1 MSPACTG
8 QTALSTEGSQ
18 RGVVVEETSPALAQI
33 LSYAKRGW
41 KVFRCAPGTKKP
53 TAESHGFKDATSDAM
68 TIERWWSDRIVW
80 NVAIATGQPSGF
92 FVVDAD
98 LHKPGCE
105 FSQLDPLP
113 KTYTVH
119 TPSGGQHLYF
129 RQPHRLAI
137 KSGNDTL
144 GQFVDVKAD
153 GGYILAPPS
162 IFEGGQYRIAS
173 AVNLA
178 SAPQWLL
185 DRLLAVP
192 KDREREH
199 PTAYRMTSVDSAD
212 SVRSGAKEPVNNDC
226 CDSVDS
232 VTLLTS
238 LSEAVQQAL
247 PEREHE
253 NNSRLFLLSR
263 SLLTLERSLGRKL
276 TVSENLEA
284 FNLWHQEVSAS
295 GLLRPGQ
302 PKEQYMSEFANAR
315 RCARVAL
322 GDDPTTQAW
331 LKAQSEPL
339 PVEAGVWES
348 RERKLL
354 VALCYQLHLAANGQ
368 KWFLSCRDAA
378 RLVLPSE
385 PQGFVKTNR
394 WLNEFVGLG
403 ILEIAE
409 RGTTIRATRFRYLP
423 QSSSKGALE

>member
-113 KTYTVH
+113 KTYTVK
-119 TPSGGQHLYF
+119 TASGGQHFYF
-129 RQPHRLAI
+129 RQPHSMAI

-144 GQFVDVKAD
+144 GQSIDVKGD

-162 IFEGGQYRIAS
+162 VFEGGQYRIAS
-173 AVNLA
+173 AGNLA

-185 DRLLAVP
+185 SRLLALP
-192 KDREREH
+192 QPREREH

-212 SVRSGAKEPVNNDC
+212 SVQAVAQAVML
-226 CDSVDS
+226 SVPS
-232 VTLLTS
+232 
-238 LSEAVQQAL
+238 
-247 PEREHE
+247 REHS
-253 NNSRLFLLSR
+253 NNAALFKLARALKAVEPSTGALLSPAQK
-263 SLLTLERSLGRKL
+263 T
-276 TVSENLEA
+276 EA
-284 FNLWHQEVSAS
+284 FQNWFERTAAL
-295 GLLRPGQ
+295 GLLRQGQ
-302 PKEQYMSEFANAR
+302 GRDDYLTEFLRAWQ
-315 RCARVAL
+315 CAAWPLGDSPVAL
-322 GDDPTTQAW
+322 AW
-331 LKAQSEPL
+331 EKAQSEPL
-339 PVEAGVWES
+339 PTEAAYFESES
-348 RERKLL
+348 RKQL
-354 VALCYQLHLAANGQ
+354 VALCYQLHLAAKGRQ
-368 KWFLSCRDAA
+368 WFLAGRTAA
-378 RLVLPSE
+378 QLLVEKHRTVAL
-385 PQGFVKTNR
+385 
-394 WLNEFVGLG
+394 WLSNLVALG
-403 ILEIAE
+403 VLEIVE
-409 RGTTIRATRFRYLP
+409 RGTAVRATRFRYLP

>member
-1 MSPACTG
+1 VSPACITKP
-8 QTALSTEGSQ
+8 ARSIEGSE
-18 RGVVVEETSPALAQI
+18 RGVDVETSPALVRA
-33 LSYAKRGW
+33 LDYAKRGW

-137 KSGNDTL
+137 KSGNDKL
-144 GQFVDVKAD
+144 GRFVDVKSD
-153 GGYILAPPS
+153 GGYVLAPPS
-162 IFEGGQYRIAS
+162 VFEGGQYRITN
-173 AVNLA
+173 AVTLA
-178 SAPQWLL
+178 SAPEWLL
-185 DRLLAVP
+185 SRLCSASEA
-192 KDREREH
+192 DI
-199 PTAYRMTSVDSAD
+199 TA
-212 SVRSGAKEPVNNDC
+212 RSRAKEPVNNDLS
-226 CDSVDS
+226 DSVHS
-232 VTLLTS
+232 VTLPAS
-238 LSEAVQQAL
+238 LLEAVKRAIPQHLHQ
-247 PEREHE
+247 
-253 NNSRLFLLSR
+253 NNGSLFLLSR

-276 TVSENLEA
+276 TFSENMEA
-284 FNLWHQEVSAS
+284 FDLWHQEVSAS

-331 LKAQSEPL
+331 LRAQSQPL
-339 PVEAGVWES
+339 PPEAGVWES
-348 RERKLL
+348 QERKLL
-354 VALCYQLHLAANGQ
+354 VALCYQIDLTANGQ
-368 KWFLSCRDAA
+368 RWFLSCRDAA
-378 RLVLPSE
+378 RLVLPSD
-385 PQGFVKTNR
+385 PKGFVKANR

-403 ILEIAE
+403 ILEIVE
-409 RGTTIRATRFRYLP
+409 RGTAIRATRYRFIP
-423 QSSSKGALE
+423 ATPKTTTIT